1 MQLRGARP
9 VQQAQRDPTRD
20 TRAHNV
26 NQVPGPNPG
35 PHHPPAAA
43 LNFPANANA
52 LAATALA
59 ATGII
64 TSTIAFTGGQQAQV
78 QAQAQQPPI
87 ISPQAIRFIAN
98 AAAGHQGL
106 ADALNTFAS
115 LNNRAVAAAY
125 INNSAATNGVVDRS
139 LRHFGFLNNVA
150 AHFQQAANPNDPR
163 SVELRA
169 AAFLLGPASGE
180 AGARFASLFK
190 REEWFRLK
198 ALNRQAGN
206 APWPNW
212 DPFRDAVNLAYP
224 APGRC
229 LQVSARSV
237 DRSPILDILSIST
250 NAYRSNVGTCSD
262 RLYSTHRLRIIW

>member
-1 MQLRGARP
+1 MPPRRRGARP

-43 LNFPANANA
+43 LDFPANANA

-163 SVELRA
+163 SVQLRA
-169 AAFLLGPASGE
+169 AAFYLDLLAAKQVRALHHCSSERSGFVSKHSI
-180 AGARFASLFK
+180 AKPVMR
-190 REEWFRLK
+190 R
-198 ALNRQAGN
+198 
-206 APWPNW
+206 
-212 DPFRDAVNLAYP
+212 
-224 APGRC
+224 GR
-229 LQVSARSV
+229 
-237 DRSPILDILSIST
+237 IGIHFEMLSILPT
-250 NAYRSNVGTCSD
+250 QLLV
-262 RLYSTHRLRIIW
+262 IICR